1 MQSYL
6 RQVGGVPTTTEQ
18 IEITKKRSRLLKRI
32 LDHQRKANQFLR
44 PDSSSENI
52 CASYEPAEV
61 FVTGDDGEI
70 DLLPCPVSS
79 NPFNDVGVGSRPET
93 FVIGMPSSMTSEAI
107 TERGVVEVAKLEVEL
122 RSGQCN
128 DNLKGIRLML
138 GKKAFLFITKI
149 RPKGPK
155 TGKTKSWDG
164 IHSTDQALRLYAQNY
179 RAGRE
184 ALVSLGASKET
195 LDRFQHLDRCHLK
208 TSTTLLNPK
217 ESGWKHDSLP
227 WFWYMDVGGDSLSS
241 NYMKEC
247 KWLKDRPICKLK
259 IFLVH
264 RVNWLRAKA
273 AFDRGREER
282 TLVRH
287 EMKWTTSYFAH

>member
-1 MQSYL
+1 
-6 RQVGGVPTTTEQ
+6 
-18 IEITKKRSRLLKRI
+18 
-32 LDHQRKANQFLR
+32 LDHQRKAHHFLR
-44 PDSSSENI
+44 PDSSSQTVSS
-52 CASYEPAEV
+52 SYEPSEV

-70 DLLPCPVSS
+70 DLMPCPVSS
-79 NPFNDVGVGSRPET
+79 NPFNDIGSGSRPET
-93 FVIGMPSSMTSEAI
+93 FIIGMPSSMTSQAVK
-107 TERGVVEVAKLEVEL
+107 ERGIGEVVKLEIEL

-155 TGKTKSWDG
+155 TGKTKSWDS

-179 RAGRE
+179 QAARE
-184 ALVSLGASKET
+184 ALATLGASKET
-195 LDRFQHLDRCHLK
+195 LDRFQNLDRSHLK

-227 WFWYMDVGGDSLSS
+227 WFWYMDVSGDSVSS

-247 KWLKDRPICKLK
+247 K
-259 IFLVH
+259 
-264 RVNWLRAKA
+264 
-273 AFDRGREER
+273 
-282 TLVRH
+282 
-287 EMKWTTSYFAH
+287 

>member
-1 MQSYL
+1 M
-6 RQVGGVPTTTEQ
+6 PTTTEQ
-18 IEITKKRSRLLKRI
+18 IEITKKRSRVLKRI

-44 PDSSSENI
+44 PDSSSENNSS
-52 CASYEPAEV
+52 SYEPSNV

-70 DLLPCPVSS
+70 DLIPCPVTS
-79 NPFNDVGVGSRPET
+79 NPFNDMGTGSRPET
-93 FVIGMPSSMTSEAI
+93 SVIAMPSSMTSQAI
-107 TERGVVEVAKLEVEL
+107 KERGLVELAKLEMEL

-164 IHSTDQALRLYAQNY
+164 IHLTDQALRLYAQNY

-184 ALVSLGASKET
+184 ALVSLGAPKEM
-195 LDRFQHLDRCHLK
+195 LDRLQILDRSHLK
-208 TSTTLLNPK
+208 TSTTLINPK

-247 KWLKDRPICKLK
+247 KWLKD
-259 IFLVH
+259 
-264 RVNWLRAKA
+264 
-273 AFDRGREER
+273 
-282 TLVRH
+282 
-287 EMKWTTSYFAH
+287 